1 MKISYNIAIYE
12 NDFKISSID
21 NLETLHEV
29 ITCYQQEL
37 AEQREKMIIIET
49 LIDGKLHNYEV
60 IFSHELIVV

>member
-1 MKISYNIAIYE
+1 MKITYNIAIYE

-37 AEQREKMIIIET
+37 AEQKEKMIIIET
-49 LIDGKLHNYEV
+49 FIDGKLHNYEV
-60 IFSHELIVV
+60 IFNRELIVV

>member
-1 MKISYNIAIYE
+1 MKITYNIAIYE

-21 NLETLHEV
+21 NLETIHEV
-29 ITCYQQEL
+29 ITCYQQEV

-60 IFSHELIVV
+60 IFSH

>member
-1 MKISYNIAIYE
+1 MKITYNIAIYE

-21 NLETLHEV
+21 NIETLDEL
-29 ITCYQQEL
+29 ITCYRQEL

-60 IFSHELIVV
+60 IFNH

>member
-1 MKISYNIAIYE
+1 MKITYNIAIYE

-21 NLETLHEV
+21 NLETIQEV

>member
-1 MKISYNIAIYE
+1 MKITYNIAIYE

-21 NLETLHEV
+21 NLETIHEV

-60 IFSHELIVV
+60 IFSH

>member
-1 MKISYNIAIYE
+1 MKISYNIVIYE
-12 NDFKISSID
+12 NNFKISSID

-60 IFSHELIVV
+60 IFSH

>member
-1 MKISYNIAIYE
+1 MKITYNIAIYE

-21 NLETLHEV
+21 NLETIHEV
-29 ITCYQQEL
+29 ITCYQQEV

>member
-1 MKISYNIAIYE
+1 MKITYNIAIYE

-21 NLETLHEV
+21 NLETIHEV

-37 AEQREKMIIIET
+37 AEQREKMIIVET

-60 IFSHELIVV
+60 IFNHELIVV

>member
-1 MKISYNIAIYE
+1 MKITYNIAIYE

-21 NLETLHEV
+21 NLETFHEV

>member
-1 MKISYNIAIYE
+1 MKITYNIAIYE

-21 NLETLHEV
+21 NLETIHEV

-60 IFSHELIVV
+60 IFNHELIVV

>member
-1 MKISYNIAIYE
+1 MKITYNIAIYE

-21 NLETLHEV
+21 NLETIHEV